1 MGDETKKTEVERGN
15 TDPLRGPLAPSTAER
30 VERRPADVAEMP
42 TRSELERRD
51 PSPEGDEPTA
61 RPSN

>member
-15 TDPLRGPLAPSTAER
+15 TDPLRGPLAPSTAEA

-42 TRSELERRD
+42 TRAELERRD
-51 PSPEGDEPTA
+51 PAPDDTVTPP
-61 RPSN
+61 RP